1 MRSVAIFAFLIT
13 FLIPHIS
20 HARTAMNRCFE
31 DHGTNE
37 ALLFKCMQDE
47 YKKREDIRKLI
58 EEEIMGMVHK
68 NNDDDYSSIHRDND
82 LKALKETR
90 DQFETYRKTECDRQK
105 TFFKRHGTQATF
117 EHMVCLYDMTTARIR
132 TLQNS
137 VKE

>member
-13 FLIPHIS
+13 LLIPQLS

-37 ALLFKCMQDE
+37 PRLFACMKKE
-47 YKKREDIRKLI
+47 YEKREDIRKLI
-58 EEEIMGMVHK
+58 EEEILGLVQK
-68 NNDDDYSSIHRDND
+68 NIDEDYSSVHKEKD
-82 LKALKETR
+82 LEALAKTR
-90 DQFETYRKTECDRQK
+90 KQFEDYRDSECGRQK
-105 TFFKRHGTQATF
+105 TFLKRHGPQATF
-117 EHMVCLYDMTTARIR
+117 EYMVCLYDMTTARIR

>member
-1 MRSVAIFAFLIT
+1 MRSVALFAFLIT
-13 FLIPHIS
+13 FLIPQIS

-37 ALLFKCMQDE
+37 QMLFKCMQQE

-58 EEEIMGMVHK
+58 EEEIVGMVHK
-68 NNDDDYSSIHRDND
+68 NTDEDYSSAHRDND
-82 LKALKETR
+82 LEALKETR
-90 DQFETYRKTECDRQK
+90 SQFEAYRESECGRQK
-105 TFFKRHGTQATF
+105 TFFKRHGPQATF
-117 EHMVCLYDMTTARIR
+117 EHMVCKYDMTTARIR